1 VSDYAELDYGTY
13 MFRVQD
19 ASSTEGVFL
28 PQKIYHP
35 AINISSESG
44 IMTVNTN
51 TYPYGEFSV
60 YSNPTSI
67 TIVLDGV
74 SVLANLADAY
84 KYKGVSNEMPTARTQ
99 FFEPGGIY
107 TVVVSAKLFGGRTI
121 AGSVPQQYYTNSY
134 EIIQDNVSAKN
145 YSYGEIQII
154 NVMPGAMDVTA
165 KIGEMDYTETNDYS
179 DDPANPKNFNSL
191 RTKAKFRPFQ
201 VGNYPVS
208 ISARGSV
215 LAEGVINLEPSE
227 ALTIWICPDS
237 AGNPRILSRNVDLS
251 YTKLIRPELNPLTT
265 RADNI
270 MGYYA
275 TDLYMLNLSQDVPA
289 LQLAFVS
296 GNSADEATPRNFI
309 GTFYQGV
316 VTGKRSLSPSGLL
329 SNSFTPD
336 VRVYDIAGNALTE
349 LKPARF
355 KFNEYLAV
363 NYNAVKYMPKISA
376 LLYTP
381 AQPDYDHQPI
391 GYTEHGVFS
400 LVIIGNKANG
410 TLKSIVVNHIK

>member
-1 VSDYAELDYGTY
+1 
-13 MFRVQD
+13 
-19 ASSTEGVFL
+19 
-28 PQKIYHP
+28 
-35 AINISSESG
+35 
-44 IMTVNTN
+44 
-51 TYPYGEFSV
+51 
-60 YSNPTSI
+60 
-67 TIVLDGV
+67 
-74 SVLANLADAY
+74 
-84 KYKGVSNEMPTARTQ
+84 
-99 FFEPGGIY
+99 
-107 TVVVSAKLFGGRTI
+107 
-121 AGSVPQQYYTNSY
+121 
-134 EIIQDNVSAKN
+134 
-145 YSYGEIQII
+145 
-154 NVMPGAMDVTA
+154 
-165 KIGEMDYTETNDYS
+165 
-179 DDPANPKNFNSL
+179 
-191 RTKAKFRPFQ
+191 
-201 VGNYPVS
+201 
-208 ISARGSV
+208 
-215 LAEGVINLEPSE
+215 
-227 ALTIWICPDS
+227 
-237 AGNPRILSRNVDLS
+237 
-251 YTKLIRPELNPLTT
+251 
-265 RADNI
+265 
-270 MGYYA
+270 
-275 TDLYMLNLSQDVPA
+275 